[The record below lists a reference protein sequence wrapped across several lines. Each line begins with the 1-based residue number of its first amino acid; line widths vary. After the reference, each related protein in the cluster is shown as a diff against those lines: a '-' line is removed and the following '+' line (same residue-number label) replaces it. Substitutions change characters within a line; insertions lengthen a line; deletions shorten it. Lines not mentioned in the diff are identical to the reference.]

1 MKKLLISLLTIFI
14 TIGLILLGISLNL
27 KRTISNVTSTIIK
40 EEVTNTMTTYLENN
54 TSVDKEEIKKGVD
67 KVLNSNDTL
76 KKTIDNYYDEI
87 INVLGNKDAKEINVA
102 SELETL
108 IDNSEEILKE
118 YGVTISKQD
127 KEKLMEI
134 VSNDEINKTVNE
146 AIKEI
151 KSDMPKEVTEVIN
164 ILNFISGTTFKIIL
178 ISVIILFLVVIALLK
193 KSTYKWLINFGI
205 ASIITGLLYS
215 FVLPNLMDII
225 TKSLNDNI
233 SISLSSMVNYG
244 YIVLI
249 LGVIAVILNIVLNKI
264 FNKELS

>member
-14 TIGLILLGISLNL
+14 TIGLILLGVSLNL

-87 INVLGNKDAKEINVA
+87 INVLGNKDAKGINVA

-134 VSNDEINKTVNE
+134 INN
-146 AIKEI
+146 
-151 KSDMPKEVTEVIN
+151 
-164 ILNFISGTTFKIIL
+164 
-178 ISVIILFLVVIALLK
+178 
-193 KSTYKWLINFGI
+193 
-205 ASIITGLLYS
+205 
-215 FVLPNLMDII
+215 
-225 TKSLNDNI
+225 
-233 SISLSSMVNYG
+233 
-244 YIVLI
+244 
-249 LGVIAVILNIVLNKI
+249 
-264 FNKELS
+264 